1 MKEII
6 DYYYILYDMVY
17 IYIGWA
23 ENFNIIQKGIILF
36 ALRNKEVI
44 FYIMWYIGLKF
55 CNNWNSVLKNK

>member
-1 MKEII
+1 M
-6 DYYYILYDMVY
+6 

-44 FYIMWYIGLKF
+44 FYTM
-55 CNNWNSVLKNK
+55 